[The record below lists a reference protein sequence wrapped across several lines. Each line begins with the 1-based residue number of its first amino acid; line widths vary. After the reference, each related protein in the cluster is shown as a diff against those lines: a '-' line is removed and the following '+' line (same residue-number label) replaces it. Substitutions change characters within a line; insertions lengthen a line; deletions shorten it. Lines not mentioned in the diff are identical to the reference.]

1 VAPWRTVSDQP
12 EVTRSLAAAEGPA
25 APPRSNGELVFAAPW
40 ESRSFGMAVALAEAG
55 RVEWERFRQRLIAEI
70 GAWEREHGGE
80 EGERW
85 SYYACWLASLER
97 LLVEDRLLEE
107 EEILARAALLEQAD
121 DHDHDHD
128 HGHAHGHDHD
138 HAHGLDHDH
147 AQGHGERSE
156 DGHGHDRGED
166 RAGRRA

>member
-1 VAPWRTVSDQP
+1 VRLCPAVAPWRAVSDLP
-12 EVTRSLAAAEGPA
+12 EVTRSLAGAEGPA

-107 EEILARAALLEQAD
+107 EEILARAALLEQA
-121 DHDHDHD
+121 
-128 HGHAHGHDHD
+128 HDHD
-138 HAHGLDHDH
+138 HAHGHDHDH